1 MNTKT
6 ALISRQ
12 CRLREWAA
20 MIQDCQNRPAGMG
33 VAEWCANHSI
43 TVANYYYRM
52 TEVKKACLNAVPAQ
66 VIEQAVVP
74 VPTELMK
81 TGGAVVDEEPE
92 TGNSDS
98 LELISNGIT
107 IQVNTGTSMRLLSK
121 VLEVTA
127 HVK

>member
-20 MIQDCQNRPAGMG
+20 MVQDCQNRPAEMG

-66 VIEQAVVP
+66 IIEQAVVP

-81 TGGAVVDEEPE
+81 TGGPVVDEEPK

-98 LELISNGIT
+98 LELVSNG
-107 IQVNTGTSMRLLSK
+107 LSFRS
-121 VLEVTA
+121 TQG
-127 HVK
+127 HP

>member
-43 TVANYYYRM
+43 TVANYY
-52 TEVKKACLNAVPAQ
+52 VKVKSYALASRGIC
-66 VIEQAVVP
+66 
-74 VPTELMK
+74 
-81 TGGAVVDEEPE
+81 E
-92 TGNSDS
+92 T
-98 LELISNGIT
+98 L
-107 IQVNTGTSMRLLSK
+107 
-121 VLEVTA
+121 
-127 HVK
+127 

>member
-12 CRLREWAA
+12 CRLLEWAA
-20 MIQDCQNRPAGMG
+20 MVQDCQNRPAGMS

-74 VPTELMK
+74 VPAELMK
-81 TGGAVVDEEPE
+81 MEGPVVDEEPK